1 MNIIKQMLML
11 ITAVFLL
18 TYSVQAADE
27 PNLKEMDYLK
37 KIDLIYLELKDSLLI
52 TEKTGDLN
60 VDFLNQAIQYER
72 SLIELTKNELQYGER
87 KELKE
92 PINDFINHF
101 KLNLKKISKV
111 QKQISESPTFDEA
124 KEVNYL
130 ASYEAIHQQILNE
143 LKSEGTDPAV
153 LIGDSIDIDFLS
165 RLLKQFDI
173 FIVFINNLLTQTQ
186 NAEVTELANELIKST
201 EELKATTSKLI
212 QEIN

>member
-1 MNIIKQMLML
+1 MNIIKKMLML
-11 ITAVFLL
+11 ITSIFLL

-60 VDFLNQAIQYER
+60 VDFLNQAIHYER

-92 PINDFINHF
+92 AINDFINHF

-143 LKSEGTDPAV
+143 LKSEGTESAV

>member
-1 MNIIKQMLML
+1 MNIIKKMLML
-11 ITAVFLL
+11 ITSIFLL

-60 VDFLNQAIQYER
+60 VDFLNQAIHYER

-92 PINDFINHF
+92 AINDFINHF

-130 ASYEAIHQQILNE
+130 ASYEAIYQQILNE
-143 LKSEGTDPAV
+143 LKSEGTESAV